1 MRTLSRSL
9 SCSGEFMILQEFDTH
24 GVSSDFAPQTASR
37 QKAPSLSQQPAMFT
51 ELTILR
57 AVRRGVVWKHAN
69 FDDFD
74 QIVALCRK
82 LRDEGYFLLA
92 EKRDLGATETLVISD
107 FTEAGMARLDV
118 LRQE

>member
-1 MRTLSRSL
+1 
-9 SCSGEFMILQEFDTH
+9 
-24 GVSSDFAPQTASR
+24 
-37 QKAPSLSQQPAMFT
+37 MFT

-57 AVRRGVVWKHAN
+57 AVRRGVTWKRVS

-82 LRDEGYFLLA
+82 LRDEGYFLLE
-92 EKRDLGATETLVISD
+92 EKRYSGPTETLVISD
-107 FTEAGMARLDV
+107 FTEAGMARLNV